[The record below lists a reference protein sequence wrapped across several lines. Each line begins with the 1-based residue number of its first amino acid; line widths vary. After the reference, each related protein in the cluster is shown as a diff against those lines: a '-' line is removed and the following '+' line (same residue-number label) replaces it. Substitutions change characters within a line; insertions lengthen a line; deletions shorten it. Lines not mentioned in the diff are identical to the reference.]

1 VTDTDKTQEQL
12 IQELE
17 TLRAQVAELE
27 QVEAERQRV
36 EEALRAAEAKFRI
49 VADNTYD
56 WEFWINPQS
65 QFIYSSP
72 SCEKI
77 TGHAAFEFE
86 AEPDLLARIIHPDDL
101 PRYFAHT
108 RDAMDQRSPCQL
120 TFRIIRP
127 DGDERWVE
135 QFCQPV
141 FDSEGR
147 YLGSRGSNR
156 DITERK
162 RVEEVLRQSNAE
174 LEVRNQELDAFAHT
188 VAHDLKNPIG
198 LIVGYAETLIEDRS
212 AMSDDERQLLLQV
225 IARTGH
231 KMNNIIEEL
240 LLLAQVRKTPVER
253 MPLDMASIVAE
264 ALQRLA
270 DLVKRSQA
278 EINLPASWPVALG
291 YAPWIEE
298 VWANY
303 ISNACKYGGHPLRI
317 ELGATVQEDGRVRFW
332 VHDDGAGLTPEEQ
345 SRLFTPF
352 TRLDQ
357 VRAKGQGLGLSI
369 VRRIIE
375 KMDGQV
381 GVESTGRPG
390 HGSTFSF
397 TLPANHPAPA

>member
-1 VTDTDKTQEQL
+1 VSVKSE
-12 IQELE
+12 
-17 TLRAQVAELE
+17 
-27 QVEAERQRV
+27 
-36 EEALRAAEAKFRI
+36 
-49 VADNTYD
+49 
-56 WEFWINPQS
+56 
-65 QFIYSSP
+65 
-72 SCEKI
+72 
-77 TGHAAFEFE
+77 
-86 AEPDLLARIIHPDDL
+86 LARIIHPEDL
-101 PRYFAHT
+101 PRYIAHT
-108 RDAMDQRSPCQL
+108 RDVMDKRSPCQV

-127 DGDERWVE
+127 DGDERWME

-147 YLGSRGSNR
+147 YLGNRGSNR
-156 DITERK
+156 DITERT
-162 RVEEVLRQSNAE
+162 RVEEVLHQSNAE
-174 LEVRNQELDAFAHT
+174 LEARNQELDAFAHT

-198 LIVGYAETLIEDRS
+198 LIVGYAETLIKDCS
-212 AMSDDERQLLLQV
+212 AMSEDERQPLLQV
-225 IARTGH
+225 IARAGH

-253 MPLDMASIVAE
+253 APLEMASIVAE

-270 DLVKRSQA
+270 DMVKRSQA
-278 EINLPASWPVALG
+278 EIILPASWPVALG

-303 ISNACKYGGHPLRI
+303 VSNACKYGGHPPRI
-317 ELGATVQEDGRVRFW
+317 ELGATVQKDGRVRFW
-332 VHDDGAGLTPEEQ
+332 VHDNGAGLTPEEQ

-357 VRAKGQGLGLSI
+357 VHAKGQGLGLSI

-390 HGSTFSF
+390 HGSAFSF
-397 TLPANHPAPA
+397 TLPAQHTSPA